1 MSEEDPK
8 LPPGWEWDP
17 ETTAAY
23 DASGATS
30 VYSESSGSYIP
41 NAEPPMLDTAYPTE
55 ETRQK
60 AVKEVVD
67 ESWRIYRE
75 HWKDAM
81 EQERERIVAHLFLRG
96 RLLIDQGDLEAG
108 RELVGESARIRGG
121 GELFTK
127 DNDPDMV
134 TVEKSEYHVVV
145 VPRRRLLTNAE
156 DEELVDTLAD
166 AFDAGVKRREEEEKV
181 AVEHAVAKERNR
193 YESGQ
198 D

>member
-1 MSEEDPK
+1 MSEEELK

-23 DASGATS
+23 DPSGS
-30 VYSESSGSYIP
+30 RPVYSDSSGSHIP
-41 NAEPPMLDTAYPTE
+41 NADPPMLDEAYPTD
-55 ETRQK
+55 ETHRK

-67 ESWRIYRE
+67 EAWRIYRE
-75 HWKDAM
+75 YWKAAM
-81 EQERERIVAHLFLRG
+81 EQERERIVTHLFLRG

-134 TVEKSEYHVVV
+134 TVERSEYHAIV
-145 VPRRRLLTNAE
+145 VPR
-156 DEELVDTLAD
+156 
-166 AFDAGVKRREEEEKV
+166 GKK
-181 AVEHAVAKERNR
+181 
-193 YESGQ
+193 
-198 D
+198 